1 MAQFTLTAYYLLGGG
16 YSMITDDHV
25 RMDLFYGKLS
35 TKGKAKM
42 DIFTSIFLIFFLVIL
57 LYGSISS
64 LQYTLEYKQK
74 LFYCLGTLSLANKIF
89 DVSGYTFNVITS
101 FLNAD

>member
-1 MAQFTLTAYYLLGGG
+1 
-16 YSMITDDHV
+16 
-25 RMDLFYGKLS
+25 
-35 TKGKAKM
+35 M

-74 LFYCLGTLSLANKIF
+74 LFTAWAPYLWPIKSLMLIGILLMLLQSFSMLIKDIAKIK
-89 DVSGYTFNVITS
+89 NIKI
-101 FLNAD
+101 